1 MLVHL
6 LISIAIRK
14 GGPMFFTLLHETVGS
29 VIHQQR
35 MISVKNLLLI
45 LETDITQMQEI
56 LQEYEAK
63 QEIRINHAK
72 KSSSGCSPWNS
83 YQNISN
89 STISENDII
98 ISLMF
103 ARTKEF
109 AND

>member
-1 MLVHL
+1 
-6 LISIAIRK
+6 
-14 GGPMFFTLLHETVGS
+14 MFFTLLHETVGS

-63 QEIRINHAK
+63 QEIRISHAK
-72 KSSSGCSPWNS
+72 TFSSGSSPWNS
-83 YQNISN
+83 YQSIHNSN
-89 STISENDII
+89 ISENDMI

-103 ARTKEF
+103 ARSEELV
-109 AND
+109 ND